1 MVWMFT
7 FISEVIKHDLPADEI
22 RRAIED
28 YIKFEF
34 SGWRAMMNIK

>member
-1 MVWMFT
+1 MFS
-7 FISEVIKHDLPADEI
+7 FISEVIKHNLSADEI

-34 SGWRAMMNIK
+34 GGWRTLMNTK